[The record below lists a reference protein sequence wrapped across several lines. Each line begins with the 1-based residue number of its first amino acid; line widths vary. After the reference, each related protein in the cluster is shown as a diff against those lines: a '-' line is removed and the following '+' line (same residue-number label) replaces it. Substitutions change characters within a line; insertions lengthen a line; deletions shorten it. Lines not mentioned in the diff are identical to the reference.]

1 MTTGS
6 ILFGLAIFIVVVFFV
21 ARPFWVDTRPRTLA
35 LPSPRQQL
43 LMHKDVLLEQI
54 QQMDFDNETGKI
66 DPELYERSRPRL
78 LEQAAL
84 ILKQLDEL
92 ADPQTEDAIETAI
105 ARVRAGQP
113 APVATATRAKIAP
126 SRPDDDIE
134 AAIARR
140 RTGQAVAL
148 ATPAGAATVAVA
160 TNATNGTPVS
170 GDRFCSGCGRP
181 FDADDRF
188 CPSCGRVRR

>member
-105 ARVRAGQP
+105 ARVRGGQP
-113 APVATATRAKIAP
+113 APTTTPVRTKTAP
-126 SRPDDDIE
+126 VRPDDDIG
-134 AAIARR
+134 I
-140 RTGQAVAL
+140 
-148 ATPAGAATVAVA
+148 TVAIHI
-160 TNATNGTPVS
+160 TG
-170 GDRFCSGCGRP
+170 G
-181 FDADDRF
+181 
-188 CPSCGRVRR
+188 